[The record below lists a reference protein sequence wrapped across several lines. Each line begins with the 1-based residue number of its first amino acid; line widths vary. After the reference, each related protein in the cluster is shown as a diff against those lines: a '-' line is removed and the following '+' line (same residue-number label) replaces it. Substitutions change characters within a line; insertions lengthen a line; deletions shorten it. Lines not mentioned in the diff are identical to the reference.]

1 MSKSKSVYLAGLT
14 AAERNTAQPTGSA
27 LLRGESRVVRVNVD
41 QLHGEPV
48 QGMATDRLLMRPLSG
63 LVLFSSPGAPV
74 DVLYHIS
81 IEFHSTG
88 LVYGKYICLN

>member
-1 MSKSKSVYLAGLT
+1 MFNSQRWRLQGGTPRK
-14 AAERNTAQPTGSA
+14 AAHGSIV
-27 LLRGESRVVRVNVD
+27 LRGESRVVRVNVD